1 MGNILNGF
9 LRGAHDEDITS
20 NIDNKAYS
28 GVAVNS
34 VNFIATKRGTLSKR
48 APFKLQR
55 TLDQESYI
63 ISYSYDDDE
72 KYLIQF
78 FRDSENNTKYKVLRY
93 TEGQLIDSEFGG
105 QEYVQP
111 TFSSNTSDGHVISG
125 EHTFYDENTVYTA
138 FNDGTITGPRVS
150 VALSITFPEPVLIST
165 ISYICGQTSSNLTSG
180 SFRTTVLTAYDENGG
195 AISLGSIT
203 NPEMPVFWPVS
214 GTRYLRQ
221 PDTYINP
228 DSIFVKRLRM
238 VFTDYTWNNRQGNQG
253 NAAAQVGQIR
263 IKGQVLSQSTENT
276 APFTYEQAKEA
287 NTYNSFRKLYFVH
300 KDFAPYELALTFTQ
314 PAYTGLDFTVSGNP
328 TLVRVFQ
335 QRLVFGGFS
344 NYPRRINLSQ
354 NAQHN
359 IFTLPSSTPVATD
372 PMEITIDE
380 MKNPL
385 TALFSGRQMLYVQS
399 MDGLGTLNS
408 GADDV
413 PLTATFLTARLRN
426 ETPLSKRIQ
435 PIRQDEIVYC
445 VGSDEKTVYA
455 LDYDYQYARIP
466 LAPLNEHCITYFD
479 AGIKQMLSM
488 KGKLP
493 YLVFL
498 LNDGSLVFGIAY
510 RNDTAFSFHCF
521 PQGIADGQ
529 IQNIAILKNTQTGFD
544 TLFAVVLHTNGQYT
558 IESIESYSDFY
569 TTQKGRDYFKEHI
582 LLDTETAINL
592 TFATDVVFNY
602 TGTQSEN
609 GRCLFT
615 ITTPENTPRPN
626 IEDGEIKLLI
636 EGEEIICK
644 DVIFNEQG
652 MWASVSSVP
661 TANIDSS
668 GYIIPT
674 RQFEL
679 PAYVGLPAIAF
690 DGDDFIQ
697 KQSDSATDGT
707 ITFDKPM
714 YQATVGLPYTA
725 RSEFVNLS
733 DAGSAGFEKVI
744 ENIAACITY
753 GTGLKIGTESVLNDV
768 GFTNYD
774 FTTWQDSIL
783 PDENLRNIPMGDTPK
798 KDKRIVI
805 ECDFPFPSNITFVAY
820 DMKITGVR

>member
-1 MGNILNGF
+1 MSNILSGF

-20 NIDNKAYS
+20 NVDNKAYT

-34 VNFIATKRGTLSKR
+34 SNFIATKRGTLSKR

-55 TLDQESYI
+55 TLEQESYI
-63 ISYSYDDDE
+63 IPYSYDDDE

-78 FRDSENNTKYKVLRY
+78 YKDENSDTKYKVLRY
-93 TEGQLIDSEFGG
+93 TEGKLIDSAFGG

-125 EHTFYDENTVYTA
+125 INVYDRSTVYTA
-138 FNDGTITGPRVS
+138 FNNGTISGPAIVMT
-150 VALSITFPEPVLIST
+150 ITIEFPEPVLIST

-180 SFRTTVLTAYDENGG
+180 SFRTTQLTAYDENGG
-195 AISLGSIT
+195 TIPLGSIS

-214 GTRYLRQ
+214 GTQYLRQ
-221 PDTYINP
+221 PETYINP
-228 DSIFVKRLRM
+228 DSIFIKKLQM
-238 VFTDYTWNNRQGNQG
+238 HFKDYTWNQRQGNQG

-263 IKGQVLSQSTENT
+263 IKGQVLSQSTENA

-287 NTYNSFRKLYFVH
+287 RTFNSFRKLYFVH

-314 PAYTGLDFTVSGNP
+314 PAYTGLDFTTSGNP

-335 QRLVFGGFS
+335 QRLVFAAFT
-344 NYPRRINLSQ
+344 NYPRRINLSKS
-354 NAQHN
+354 AQYN
-359 IFTLPSSTPVATD
+359 IFTLPSSVPVATD

-385 TALFSGRQMLYVQS
+385 TALFSGRQMLYAQS

-413 PLTATFLTARLRN
+413 PLTATILTARLRN
-426 ETPLSKRIQ
+426 ETPLSRQIQ

-479 AGIKQMLSM
+479 AGIKQMESM

-498 LNDGSLVFGIAY
+498 LNDGSLVFAIAY
-510 RNDTAFSFHCF
+510 RSDTSFSFHCF
-521 PQGIADGQ
+521 PQKIADGQ
-529 IQNIAILKNTQTGFD
+529 IQNIAVLKNTQTGFD
-544 TLFAVVLHTNGQYT
+544 TLFAVILHSNGRYT
-558 IESIESYSDFY
+558 LESIESYSDFY
-569 TTQKGRDYFKEHI
+569 TTQKGREFFKTHV
-582 LLDTETAINL
+582 LLDAETEINL
-592 TFATDVVFNY
+592 EFATDFVFTY
-602 TGTQSEN
+602 SGTQSSS

-615 ITTPENTPRPN
+615 FTPAPN
-626 IEDGEIKLLI
+626 SSQPELPDNQIKLLI
-636 EGEEIICK
+636 DGQEIICRNVLF
-644 DVIFNEQG
+644 DEQG
-652 MWASVSSVP
+652 MWADVSE
-661 TANIDSS
+661 
-668 GYIIPT
+668 IPT
-674 RQFEL
+674 ENTASDGYLIPTKTFAL
-679 PAYVGLPAIAF
+679 PAYVGLNAIAF
-690 DGDDFIQ
+690 DGDDFIE
-697 KQSDSATDGT
+697 KDTDSALNGT
-707 ITFDKPM
+707 ITFKKPM
-714 YQATVGLPYTA
+714 YQAVVGLRYTA

-733 DAGSAGFEKVI
+733 DAISAGFEKTI

-753 GTGLKIGTESVLNDV
+753 GTGLKIGTESALEKV
-768 GFTNYD
+768 GFTEYHY
-774 FTTWQDSIL
+774 TEWQDRVL
-783 PDENLRNIPMGDTPK
+783 PDENLRNIPLADTPK
-798 KDKRIVI
+798 KDKRIVV
-805 ECDFPFPSNITFVAY
+805 ECDFPFPSNITFITY
-820 DMKITGVR
+820 DIKITGVR